1 MTATYS
7 AFSPY
12 YKTHITNG
20 YLETT
25 TVRSFTSYPDD
36 ALYQVSSKYEN
47 RPDLLAH
54 DLYGDSR
61 LWWVF
66 AVRNPSVIKDSIYDL
81 VSGVS
86 IYIPKLATLKKDL
99 GI

>member
-12 YKTHITNG
+12 YKTPITNG

-66 AVRNPSVIKDSIYDL
+66 SVRNPSIIKDSIYDL

>member
-1 MTATYS
+1 MSVTYS

-12 YKTHITNG
+12 YKTPITNG
-20 YLETT
+20 YLETLT
-25 TVRSFTSYPDD
+25 YRSFTSYPDD

-47 RPDLLAH
+47 RPDLLAY

>member
-1 MTATYS
+1 VA
-7 AFSPY
+7 
-12 YKTHITNG
+12 
-20 YLETT
+20 
-25 TVRSFTSYPDD
+25 
-36 ALYQVSSKYEN
+36 SKYEN
-47 RPDLLAH
+47 RPDLLAY